1 MAVTSAPTQ
10 HQTAQGQVLVSRQ
23 PVVDGNDRVAGY
35 RIGYA
40 LHDEHGP
47 LTPAPGDTIE
57 LLDDLLAI
65 IGSEEYALGNRAYLP
80 VSREMLLHRGDVPPI
95 DPDRVV
101 LRIKYVDALDPA
113 VVAVIAK
120 AKARGYSFE
129 LDALTRTDFDPGLL
143 RHFEL
148 IEFNLSVLGLAEAKA
163 LMPGMQLRGAVG
175 LAAGVTTHVQRDQAR
190 ALGCRWFAGPFLV
203 TPNLIGGRPVPVG
216 SPKTLVKISRLRGRA
231 EDLAELIDL
240 IERDVGLGVRL
251 LRYINSA
258 YFSLLGP
265 VRSVRHAA
273 MMLGA
278 KGLARWALVAAC
290 VGGREQIPREHAL
303 LALTRARTCELLGE
317 QRRTPAEPDVLFTVG
332 LLSAVDLIF
341 GMTREQIVQ
350 ELALAGP
357 TAAALTSYDGPAGGV
372 LRSVIAFEQGD
383 FQAAASA
390 TSLTGHGEAYRE
402 ALIWAREAVSA
413 TG

>member
-1 MAVTSAPTQ
+1 VAVTSATQQ
-10 HQTAQGQVLVSRQ
+10 HQTSQGRVLVSRQ
-23 PVVDGNDRVAGY
+23 PVVDGNDHVVGY

-40 LHDEHGP
+40 LHDERGP
-47 LTPAPGDTIE
+47 VSPAPAEAIE
-57 LLDDLLAI
+57 LLDEVLAV
-65 IGSEEYALGNRAYLP
+65 IGSEEYAAGNRAYLP
-80 VSREMLLHRGDVPPI
+80 VSREMLLFRGDVPPV
-95 DPDRVV
+95 DPKRVV
-101 LRIKYVDALDPA
+101 LRIRYIDALDSE
-113 VVAVIAK
+113 VIGVIQRAK
-120 AKARGYSFE
+120 QRGHSFE
-129 LDALTRTDFDPGLL
+129 LDALTRTDFDPGIL
-143 RHFEL
+143 RHFETV
-148 IEFNLSVLGLAEAKA
+148 EFNLGVLALEQAAS
-163 LMPGMQLRGAVG
+163 LMPGMRLRGTLG
-175 LAAGVTTHVQRDQAR
+175 LAAGVRTHEERDTAR

-203 TPNLIGGRPVPVG
+203 TPNLLGGKPVPVG
-216 SPKTLVKISRLRGRA
+216 TQTLVKVSRMRGRA
-231 EDLAELIDL
+231 ADLAELIDL
-240 IERDVGLGVRL
+240 IEKDVGLGVRL

-290 VGGREQIPREHAL
+290 VGSRDQIPREHAL

-317 QRRTPAEPDVLFTVG
+317 QRHRAADPDVLFTIG

-341 GMTREQIVQ
+341 GMTRDQVVQ

-357 TAAALTSYDGPAGGV
+357 TAQALTSYTGAAGEV
-372 LRSVIAFEQGD
+372 LRAVLAYEQGD
-383 FQAAASA
+383 FEGAASA
-390 TSLTGHGEAYRE
+390 SPLAGHGDAYRE